1 MEVEFCDDDAQV
13 DVMASC
19 VEDSADDP
27 VCMDDGG
34 IGGEERHPSE
44 EQEPVQRRGT
54 SEEQELGGVRS
65 ERESTIAACGG
76 GGGGVAS
83 ISGMVGSRERPQG
96 RLLAREEVLGAPC
109 QGPSPATPPLFQPQ
123 CRAADV
129 MQHSQMKD
137 LLARRMP
144 QQPAA
149 PPPLEPM
156 GERMSLLQLSAQ
168 QQVEVGGAGS
178 GGTGRS
184 CGVENSRSI
193 EAPTVG
199 SRDRP
204 HGRLLTREEAL
215 APCCQGPT
223 QAHPPAPQQHM
234 PPRDST
240 LHGQMPDTSAVAMPP
255 RLAVLPPVDP
265 MTEQLQMLKQQAQQ
279 QLEQHTQQA
288 QLLWDRAQMQRE
300 LQAQQAQQRRE
311 QEAHQLS
318 CLKQQAQ
325 RQLEQHCQMQQQ
337 GFPGQA
343 QQLMQQTPQQLLE
356 QGGVQQMQH
365 QIPKEA
371 SRTILQQVP
380 QRISPPQP
388 QPALLQGGSVQLSVA
403 PAFGSL
409 QFPVSAPMAGGS
421 LRAIPGQVTS
431 QQTIGT
437 KQPGAVVQVVLPGS
451 ANAAHLTET
460 AHSTIGS
467 FKGMQTPQG
476 SASTMAALG
485 RGQSQMSRS
494 LGGA

>member
-1 MEVEFCDDDAQV
+1 
-13 DVMASC
+13 
-19 VEDSADDP
+19 
-27 VCMDDGG
+27 
-34 IGGEERHPSE
+34 
-44 EQEPVQRRGT
+44 
-54 SEEQELGGVRS
+54 
-65 ERESTIAACGG
+65 
-76 GGGGVAS
+76 
-83 ISGMVGSRERPQG
+83 
-96 RLLAREEVLGAPC
+96 
-109 QGPSPATPPLFQPQ
+109 
-123 CRAADV
+123 

-156 GERMSLLQLSAQ
+156 DERMSLLQLSAH

-223 QAHPPAPQQHM
+223 QAHPLAPQQHM

-288 QLLWDRAQMQRE
+288 RLLWDRAQMQRE

-356 QGGVQQMQH
+356 QGGVQQTQH

-380 QRISPPQP
+380 QRISPP
-388 QPALLQGGSVQLSVA
+388 
-403 PAFGSL
+403 
-409 QFPVSAPMAGGS
+409 
-421 LRAIPGQVTS
+421 RAIPGQVTS

-437 KQPGAVVQVVLPGS
+437 KQPGTVVQVVLPGS

-485 RGQSQMSRS
+485 RGQSQMSQS